1 MKYLGILCGMVLGIL
16 IINYFDHN
24 SDNIN
29 RLKEKNQ
36 ILTDQIVNNVDALQK
51 QIIIINDQ
59 LTKIDRIDKDLQT
72 EYKSAISLL
81 STMTT
86 INQAPTVYQYN
97 LDTGFLEEIT
107 PKKE

>member
-51 QIIIINDQ
+51 QIIIIN
-59 LTKIDRIDKDLQT
+59 
-72 EYKSAISLL
+72 
-81 STMTT
+81 ST
-86 INQAPTVYQYN
+86 IYIANN
-97 LDTGFLEEIT
+97 
-107 PKKE
+107 K